1 MFTAAVFTI
10 AKLWN
15 EPRCPITDNWIKK
28 MWHMCTMG
36 YYSAVKKKKLFH
48 LQVNGWNCISSC

>member
-36 YYSAVKKKKLFH
+36 YYSAVKKRNYFI
-48 LQVNGWNCISSC
+48 CR